1 MSKRNRIFLGI
12 LLIYALGVALLLYRV
27 MTDLDPR
34 YRESAEELLVDTAN
48 LLASLIETD
57 IRDGV
62 FHPARMR
69 PAFQD
74 MYARRF
80 AAQIYAVTKTQAD
93 LRVYVTDGNGTVIF
107 DSLGRDEGN
116 DFRKWRDVR
125 LTLRGEYGAP
135 TSLETEGDPR
145 SAVMYVGAPIR
156 WNNEIA
162 GVVSVG
168 KPMRSFGGFI
178 TSARQKLLL
187 VGLTSGVSVILLAVL
202 VSVWLVRP
210 FSLITEYI
218 RYVRDQ
224 KQVSLPRLSRR
235 ALGILGAAYD
245 EMRDALAGRNY
256 AEEYIQA
263 LTHEIKS
270 PLSAIRGSAEL
281 LQEPMPEARRERFLK
296 NIRDETQRIQDLVDR
311 LLELSGIE
319 KRRGLTEIQEVRLDE
334 LLSEATA
341 SLAPVA
347 DARGVRIVVCGAE
360 GCVLGGDRFLLHRAL
375 SNLLQNAIDFFLAD
389 GKVEIAVTPTH
400 RHYQISIRDHGPG
413 IPDYA
418 LDRVFEKFYSLR
430 RPNSG
435 KKGTG
440 LGLSFVKE
448 IAELHRG
455 SVELRNHPDGGAVAT
470 LTLPKLTPSAG

>member
-1 MSKRNRIFLGI
+1 VSKRNRVFLGI

-57 IRDGV
+57 IRAGV
-62 FHPARMR
+62 FPPAGMR

-80 AAQIYAVTKTQAD
+80 SAQIYAVTKTQAN
-93 LRVYVTDGNGTVIF
+93 LRVYVTDRSGTVVF
-107 DSLGRDEGN
+107 DSLGRDEGK
-116 DFRKWRDVR
+116 DFRTWRDVR
-125 LTLRGEYGAP
+125 LTLEGEYGAR
-135 TSLETEGDPR
+135 TTVETKGDPR

-168 KPMRSFGGFI
+168 KPMRGFGGFI
-178 TSARQKLLL
+178 SSARQKLLL

-202 VSVWLVRP
+202 VSIWLVRP

-218 RYVRDQ
+218 RYVRAE
-224 KQVSLPRLSRR
+224 KRVSLPRLSRR
-235 ALGILGAAYD
+235 ALGIIGAAYD
-245 EMRDALAGRNY
+245 EMRDALAGRTY
-256 AEEYIQA
+256 VEEYVQA

-270 PLSAIRGSAEL
+270 PLSAIRGAAEL
-281 LQEPMPEARRERFLK
+281 LQEPMPEARREQFLK
-296 NIRDETQRIQDLVDR
+296 NIRDETQRIQNLVDR
-311 LLELSGIE
+311 LLELSAIE
-319 KRRGLTEIQEVRLDE
+319 KRPGLTEIQELRLDE
-334 LLSEATA
+334 LLPEAMA

-347 DARGVRIVVCGAE
+347 DARGVRVVMCGPE
-360 GCVLGGDRFLLHRAL
+360 GCEVGGDRFLLHQAL
-375 SNLLQNAIDFFLAD
+375 TNLLQNAIDFSPS
-389 GKVEIAVTPTH
+389 GSTIEVAVTSTNRRH
-400 RHYQISIRDHGPG
+400 RINIRDHGPG
-413 IPDYA
+413 VPEYA

-430 RPNSG
+430 RPHSG

-455 SVELRNHPDGGAVAT
+455 SAELRNHPDGGALAT
-470 LTLPKLTPSAG
+470 LTLPKRAHFPG

>member
-1 MSKRNRIFLGI
+1 MSKRNRIFLGL

-57 IRDGV
+57 LRDGV
-62 FHPARMR
+62 LQPDRLR

-80 AAQIYAVTKTQAD
+80 TARIYAVTKTQAD
-93 LRVYVTDGNGTVIF
+93 LRVYVTDRTGTVLF
-107 DSLGRDEGN
+107 DSWGRDEGK

-125 LTLRGEYGAP
+125 LTLEGGYGARTTP
-135 TSLETEGDPR
+135 ETEHDPR

-162 GVVSVG
+162 GVVAVG

-178 TSARQKLLL
+178 ASARQKLLL
-187 VGLTSGVSVILLAVL
+187 VGLTSGAAVILFAVL

-210 FSLITEYI
+210 FGLITEYI

-224 KQVSLPRLSRR
+224 KQVNLPRLSRR
-235 ALGILGAAYD
+235 ALGILGAAFH
-245 EMRDALAGRNY
+245 EMRDALAGRSY
-256 AEEYIQA
+256 TEEYIQA

-270 PLSAIRGSAEL
+270 PLSAIRGAAEL
-281 LQEPMPEARRERFLK
+281 LGEPMSEPRREHFLK
-296 NIRDETQRIQDLVDR
+296 NIRDETQRVQDLVDR
-311 LLELSGIE
+311 LLELSSLE
-319 KRRGLTEIQEVRLDE
+319 KRRGLIEVQGVRLDE
-334 LLSEATA
+334 LLAEATA

-347 DARGVRIVVCGAE
+347 DARGVQIVVRGAD

-375 SNLLQNAIDFFLAD
+375 TNLLQNAIDFSSA
-389 GKVEIAVTPTH
+389 GKEIEIAVTPTP

-430 RPNSG
+430 RPHSG
-435 KKGTG
+435 KKSTG
-440 LGLSFVKE
+440 LGLTFVRE

-455 SVELRNHPDGGAVAT
+455 GVELRNHPDGGAVAT
-470 LTLPKLTPSAG
+470 LTLPKSAPLSG

>member
-12 LLIYALGVALLLYRV
+12 LLIYALGVALLLFRV
-27 MTDLDPR
+27 MRDIDPR

-48 LLASLIETD
+48 LLASLIQTD
-57 IRDGV
+57 MREGV
-62 FHPARMR
+62 FHPQRMA

-80 AAQIYAVTKTQAD
+80 RVQIYAVTKTQAD
-93 LRVYVTDGNGTVIF
+93 LRVYVTDRNGRVVF
-107 DSLGRDEGN
+107 DSLGRDEGK
-116 DFRKWRDVR
+116 DFREWRDVR
-125 LTLRGEYGAP
+125 LTLEGGYGARTTP
-135 TSLETEGDPR
+135 ETAGDPR
-145 SAVMYVGAPIR
+145 STVMYVGAPIR
-156 WNNEIA
+156 WNQEIV

-178 TSARQKLLL
+178 ASARQKLFL

-202 VSVWLVRP
+202 GSIWLVRP
-210 FSLITEYI
+210 FSLVTEYI
-218 RYVRDQ
+218 HYVRDQ

-270 PLSAIRGSAEL
+270 PLSAIRGAAEL

-311 LLELSGIE
+311 LLELSSLE
-319 KRRGLTEIQEVRLDE
+319 KRRGLTEVQEVRLDE
-334 LLSEATA
+334 LLAEAIA
-341 SLAPVA
+341 SLGPLV
-347 DARGVRIVVCGAE
+347 DAKGVRLSVAGAE

-375 SNLLQNAIDFFLAD
+375 TNLLQNAIDFSPA
-389 GKVEIAVTPTH
+389 GGEIEIVVTSKN
-400 RHYQISIRDHGPG
+400 RSYQVGIRDHGPG
-413 IPDYA
+413 LPDYA

-430 RPNSG
+430 RPDSG

-470 LTLPKLTPSAG
+470 LTLPKRTTSPG

>member
-1 MSKRNRIFLGI
+1 VSKRNRIFLGI
-12 LLIYALGVALLLYRV
+12 LLIYALGVALLLYWV
-27 MTDLDPR
+27 MRDLDPR

-62 FHPARMR
+62 FHPERMR

-80 AAQIYAVTKTQAD
+80 NAQIYAVTKTQAN
-93 LRVYVTDGNGTVIF
+93 LRVYVADRSGTVVF
-107 DSLGRDEGN
+107 DSLGRDEGK
-116 DFRKWRDVR
+116 DFRRWRDVR
-125 LTLRGEYGAP
+125 LTLEGGYGAR
-135 TSLETEGDPR
+135 TTVETEGDPR
-145 SAVMYVGAPIR
+145 SRVMYVGAPIR

-168 KPMRSFGGFI
+168 KPMQGFGGFI
-178 TSARQKLLL
+178 ASARQKLLL

-202 VSVWLVRP
+202 VSIWLVRP

-218 RYVRDQ
+218 RYVRAE

-235 ALGILGAAYD
+235 ALGIIGAAYN
-245 EMRDALAGRNY
+245 EMRDALAGRTY
-256 AEEYIQA
+256 VEEYVQA

-270 PLSAIRGSAEL
+270 PLSAIRGAAEL
-281 LQEPMPEARRERFLK
+281 LQEPMPEARREQFLK
-296 NIRDETQRIQDLVDR
+296 NIRDESQRIQNLVDR
-311 LLELSGIE
+311 LLELSVIE
-319 KRRGLTEIQEVRLDE
+319 KRRGLTEIQELCLDE
-334 LLSEATA
+334 LLPEAVA
-341 SLAPVA
+341 SLGPVA
-347 DARGVRIVVCGAE
+347 DTRGVHVVMQGAE
-360 GCVLGGDRFLLHRAL
+360 GCRLGGDRFLLHQAL
-375 SNLLQNAIDFFLAD
+375 TNLLQNAIDFSPS
-389 GKVEIAVTPTH
+389 GGTIEISVTSTN
-400 RHYQISIRDHGPG
+400 RHHQISIRDHGPG

-430 RPNSG
+430 RPHSG

-455 SVELRNHPDGGAVAT
+455 TAELRNHPDGGAVAT
-470 LTLPKLTPSAG
+470 LTLPKRAHFPG